1 MTLALLLAATAC
13 GSSSR
18 VEPISGGAVE
28 FLGMGEHYAELGE
41 LLIVADVLPFAE
53 QWMAHGLAGDP
64 PNVAFQDAVVAFV
77 TISDDACPP
86 TLTGLRV
93 DDDGLIT
100 PMFVE
105 TATSCIQPLVPKT
118 FVFTVSRDVSGRK
131 GFTLRLP
138 SDGLSYDEQRLEVAF
153 ATDGTV
159 ATRLL
164 TSLPTRP
171 TIPTTTLAPP

>member
-1 MTLALLLAATAC
+1 M
-13 GSSSR
+13 
-18 VEPISGGAVE
+18 EPVGGGGAE
-28 FLGMGEHYAELGE
+28 LLGVGEHYPELGE
-41 LLIVADVLPFAE
+41 LVIVADAIPFAE
-53 QWMAHGLAGDP
+53 QWKAHGLAGDP
-64 PNVAFQDAVVAFV
+64 PTVVFQDAVVAFV

-93 DDDGLIT
+93 EDDGLIT

-118 FVFTVSRDVSGRK
+118 FAFTVSRDVSGGK

-138 SDGLSYDEQRLEVAF
+138 SDQLWYDEQRLEVAF
-153 ATDGTV
+153 APDGTV

-164 TSLPTRP
+164 TRLPTRP